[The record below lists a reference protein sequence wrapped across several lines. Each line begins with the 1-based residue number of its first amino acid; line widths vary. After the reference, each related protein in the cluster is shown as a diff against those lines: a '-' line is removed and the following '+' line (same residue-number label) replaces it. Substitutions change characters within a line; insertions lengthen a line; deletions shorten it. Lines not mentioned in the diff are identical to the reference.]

1 MSCSRVSET
10 FVIAFVRFNLRTET
24 AAVVQRVKSPS
35 DRNSVEI
42 SKLIFLNQFKV
53 KLELLRMN
61 T

>member
-1 MSCSRVSET
+1 M
-10 FVIAFVRFNLRTET
+10 FVIEFVRFNLRTEM